1 LTMAKSTTPR
11 GKLVRKFGEN
21 IFGNPKYDRLLNR
34 KSYIP
39 GQHGPNRRKRKSK
52 YGEQLQEKQKVK
64 FMYGVLEKQFRN
76 YFQKAEGMSGETG
89 TNLLQLLESRLDN
102 VVYRLGFASTRT
114 QARQM
119 VSHAHFLVNGQK
131 TNIPSFR
138 VKDGYEIQVRD
149 RSKKMD
155 MILDSLK
162 RIKGDI
168 ALPWLEL
175 DKAKMKGTFLVMPE
189 REDMELT
196 VNEQLIVEL
205 YSK

>member
-1 LTMAKSTTPR
+1 M
-11 GKLVRKFGEN
+11 GK
-21 IFGNPKYDRLLNR
+21 
-34 KSYIP
+34 
-39 GQHGPNRRKRKSK
+39 
-52 YGEQLQEKQKVK
+52 
-64 FMYGVLEKQFRN
+64 
-76 YFQKAEGMSGETG
+76 
-89 TNLLQLLESRLDN
+89 
-102 VVYRLGFASTRT
+102 
-114 QARQM
+114 
-119 VSHAHFLVNGQK
+119 K